1 MAESDFQEEPPQPR
15 PRRPKPPPRDEDD
28 LDEDRF
34 RRADDDIVQT
44 FIPYK
49 NPKSLVAYYCGVFSL
64 ICGLGLVLGPIALIF
79 GILAWKYSNRHPTAG
94 GLGHAIT
101 GVILGA
107 LTSLLNYGALI
118 LIFVGAGAAYFKR

>member
-1 MAESDFQEEPPQPR
+1 MAESEFQNEPPQPQ

-34 RRADDDIVQT
+34 RREDDDIVRT

-49 NPKSLVAYYCGVFSL
+49 NPKSLVAYYCGVFAL
-64 ICGLGLVLGPIALIF
+64 IPCLGLILGPIALIF
-79 GILAWKYSNRHPTAG
+79 GILAWKDYHQHNTAG

-107 LTSLLNYGALI
+107 VTSLLNYGGLV
-118 LIFVGAGAAYFKR
+118 FVSLAYFLKR

>member
-1 MAESDFQEEPPQPR
+1 MAESDFQDQPPQPR

-28 LDEDRF
+28 FDEERF
-34 RRADDDIVQT
+34 RRDDGGDVVRT

-64 ICGLGLVLGPIALIF
+64 ICGIGLILGPIALIF
-79 GILAWKYSNRHPTAG
+79 GILAWRYYNRHPTAG

-107 LTSLLNYGALI
+107 ITSLGNWGAVIIGVLG
-118 LIFVGAGAAYFKR
+118 LAGVFK